1 MVTTNLIGGLGNN
14 LFQIANILNISNN
27 LNVDYYIPKIAH
39 RYENGLYNSP
49 NLEIEDIFCSDLLTF
64 RSEHQLT
71 LHVYNHYDLNL
82 SNGFHYSKVNEM
94 DNTIYHGYFQSE
106 KYFKD
111 INIHNFFKIK
121 PDIIHP
127 LLTKY
132 NISQNDKTL
141 SIHCRF
147 GGDRNPNTAFGK
159 NVQHYHKNVS
169 IEFYKKAY
177 DIICNSYEI
186 DDVIVITD
194 FPEMAK
200 DMISTIIPKF
210 KIINEDTV
218 NSFVMLSSTSYSIIG
233 NSTFSWWASY
243 LNTTNKITV
252 CPKSEWFGPGYAA
265 VNIDDLFP
273 ELWICL

>member
-27 LNVDYYIPKIAH
+27 LNVDYYIPKIAN

-49 NLEIEDIFCSDLLTF
+49 TLEIEDIFCSELLNFKDTHI
-64 RSEHQLT
+64 SGLN
-71 LHVYNHYDLNL
+71 VYNHYDLDLN
-82 SNGFHYSKVNEM
+82 NGFHYSKIPEI

-111 INIHNFFKIK
+111 INIHKFLKVNINITKN
-121 PDIIHP
+121 

-132 NISQNDKTL
+132 DISQTDKTL

-147 GGDRNPNTAFGK
+147 GGDRNPNTTFGK

-169 IEFYKKAY
+169 QLFYKNAY
-177 DIICNSYEI
+177 DIIHTNYEI
-186 DDVIVITD
+186 DTVIVISD
-194 FPEMAK
+194 FPEMATEL
-200 DMISTIIPKF
+200 ISTIIPNF
-210 KIINEDTV
+210 KVINENTI
-218 NSFVMLSSTSYSIIG
+218 NSFILLNSTTYSIIG

-243 LNTTNKITV
+243 LNTNNEITV
-252 CPKSEWFGPGYAA
+252 CPKSEWFGPGYAG

-273 ELWICL
+273 SKWICL